1 MQIVDLPVVHLV
13 VAPWNPNTMAP
24 GVLQLLRTS
33 IQRFGTLLPLVVRR
47 LSHERYEVIGGNH
60 RLAVLEELGATR
72 VPCIIVEM
80 DDVQARLLA
89 QALNRIHGED
99 DLGMR
104 AELLRTVLEHLPAEE
119 VLSVVPET
127 AKSLNAL
134 ASLGK
139 RDVVDYLRQWEATR
153 SARLRHFT
161 AQLTAAQSEVVD
173 SVLNQ
178 FLEQVKAGEGGNPN
192 PKGIALFQLC
202 LAYLDLRKE
211 TD

>member
-1 MQIVDLPVVHLV
+1 MQIVDLPVVQLV
-13 VAPWNPNTMAP
+13 VAPWNPNSMEP

-33 IQRFGTLLPLVVRR
+33 IRRFGALVPLVVRR
-47 LSHERYEVIGGNH
+47 LLHERYEVIGGSH
-60 RLAVLEELGATR
+60 RLTVLEELGFSS
-72 VPCIIVEM
+72 VPCIVVEM

-104 AELLRTVLEHLPAEE
+104 AELLRTVLEQVPAEE

-127 AKSLNAL
+127 AQGLSVL

-139 RDVVDYLRQWEATR
+139 RDVADYLRDWENAR

-161 AQLTAAQSEVVD
+161 AQLTGAQSELVD
-173 SVLNQ
+173 SVLNP
-178 FLEQVKAGEGGNPN
+178 FLKEVKAGEEGNPN
-192 PKGIALFQLC
+192 PKGVALFRLC

-211 TD
+211 TH